1 MINKLLNISN
11 MNMVRRQLKENS
23 LEVLLFLLCGL
34 VSKLL
39 KNYVHA
45 EPNSLFLKVH
55 HGKLERE
62 RERLKTSS
70 LGKNEKKPL
79 QGVTLLV

>member
-23 LEVLLFLLCGL
+23 LEVLLFLLYGL

-39 KNYVHA
+39 KNYVHT

-62 RERLKTSS
+62 RERLKPSS